1 MTLSTTRER
10 SEQGDAITVILCG
23 AAAVIV
29 VLIANVLD
37 FLDTFRPDG
46 VAARV
51 PLESGSG
58 EGVLENTSARVSG
71 SLSELTVVVTDLNA
85 VSTFC
90 LGAAI
95 VVAALAQLVVIAAV
109 MHLAWSFLRG
119 RFFVRAAARDFGI
132 ISWAM
137 FLGALGV
144 LLLQHMGT
152 NGVLAALGTD
162 GREPVHPIAFWSF
175 APYWF
180 AATAVGL
187 LSVAFRRGAQ
197 LQRDTE
203 GLV

>member
-1 MTLSTTRER
+1 MSAPSARRR
-10 SEQGDAITVILCG
+10 SEQSDAITVILAG
-23 AAAVIV
+23 AAAAV
-29 VLIANVLD
+29 VVVIANVLN

-46 VAARV
+46 IAARV

-58 EGVLENTSARVSG
+58 EGVLDSSSARISG
-71 SLSELTVVVTDLNA
+71 SLSELTVVVTDLDT
-85 VSTFC
+85 VSTLC

-95 VVAALAQLVVIAAV
+95 VVAALAELVVIAAV

-119 RFFVRAAARDFGI
+119 RFFVRTTTRDFGV

-144 LLLQHMGT
+144 LLLEHMGI
-152 NGVLAALGTD
+152 NGVLATIGAD
-162 GREPVHPIAFWSF
+162 GREPVHPIHFWAF
-175 APYWF
+175 APFWF

-187 LSVAFRRGAQ
+187 LSVAFRCGAQ